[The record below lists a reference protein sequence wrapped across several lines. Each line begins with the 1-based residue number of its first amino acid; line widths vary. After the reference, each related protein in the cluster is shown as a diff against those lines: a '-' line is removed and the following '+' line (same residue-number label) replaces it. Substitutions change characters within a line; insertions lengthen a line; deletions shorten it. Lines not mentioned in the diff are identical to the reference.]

1 MNRIHSM
8 IFRLR
13 RVALSGLLLAGCAS
27 MFSAQNAHEVSRDRL
42 LQISEAG
49 TADHLLYMG
58 SDFNYHYAYDSRA
71 GKERSY
77 KIRAAGMP
85 LRDSFPLG
93 EDSYVLRPWVIEGK
107 PLGRKTEEMLTNAP
121 PAAVDR

>member
-1 MNRIHSM
+1 MKRIHAM

-13 RVALSGLLLAGCAS
+13 PIVLSGLLLAGCAS
-27 MFSAQNAHEVSRDRL
+27 TFSAQNAHEVSRDRL
-42 LQISEAG
+42 VQISEAG

-58 SDFNYHYAYDSRA
+58 SDFNYHYAYDSRV

-93 EDSYVLRPWVIEGK
+93 EDSYVLQPWVIEGK
-107 PLGRKTEEMLTNAP
+107 PLGRKTEEMLTSAP
-121 PAAVDR
+121 PAAGDR